1 MLNESDLLNA
11 NTELIKEMSS
21 LEYFVLNGVG
31 LHINSSADE
40 KNADDEIVRTAIASI
55 QDMPLTQSSVAVLI
69 AALHQVVLEDKRTAI
84 RKHFEETMA

>member
-1 MLNESDLLNA
+1 MLNESDLLTA

-21 LEYFVLNGVG
+21 IEYFVLNGVG

-40 KNADDEIVRTAIASI
+40 KNADDKVVRTAIASI

-69 AALHQVVLEDKRTAI
+69 AALHQVVLEDKRAAI
-84 RKHFEETMA
+84 RMHIEETMA

>member
-1 MLNESDLLNA
+1 VLNESDLLTA

-21 LEYFVLNGVG
+21 IEYFVLNGVG

-40 KNADDEIVRTAIASI
+40 KNADDKVVRTAIASI

-69 AALHQVVLEDKRTAI
+69 AALHQVVLEDKRAAI
-84 RKHFEETMA
+84 RMHIEETMA